1 MMPALRTAEKCIRA
15 TDLKPGDRIS
25 AWTVQW
31 SIDGFNRAQPVGHHV
46 LRGVVQRTTAKSV
59 WVHTGSR
66 VLRFGLAG
74 LLARGAWRS
83 ARDEREIHR
92 R

>member
-1 MMPALRTAEKCIRA
+1 MPALRTAEKSIRA
-15 TDLKPGDRIS
+15 TDLRAGDRIS
-25 AWTVQW
+25 AWTVEW
-31 SIDGFNRAQPVGHHV
+31 SLDSYNQAHPTIHHV
-46 LRGVVQRTTAKSV
+46 LRGVVQRTTDKSV

-66 VLRFGLAG
+66 VMRFGLAG

-83 ARDEREIHR
+83 PRYEGEVGR